1 MVAPKKKASSGVSLD
16 ANQEDCE
23 TVEHVGIGIM
33 RHNVQEDFAE
43 RVRIN
48 QHRLSSAASV
58 RYRENG
64 PRLDVGGRCQIEGLR
79 RGRSSDCRRF
89 YHASCNDRQHDGAL
103 RSHRRARRGNNE
115 SR

>member
-1 MVAPKKKASSGVSLD
+1 MVTPKKKESTGVSLD

-48 QHRLSSAASV
+48 QHRLSS
-58 RYRENG
+58 
-64 PRLDVGGRCQIEGLR
+64 DLR
-79 RGRSSDCRRF
+79 RRFDYIVCGAGTSGCVVAARLASDLNTQVLLLE
-89 YHASCNDRQHDGAL
+89 AGGSDETDLITDPNVGL
-103 RSHRRARRGNNE
+103 
-115 SR
+115 